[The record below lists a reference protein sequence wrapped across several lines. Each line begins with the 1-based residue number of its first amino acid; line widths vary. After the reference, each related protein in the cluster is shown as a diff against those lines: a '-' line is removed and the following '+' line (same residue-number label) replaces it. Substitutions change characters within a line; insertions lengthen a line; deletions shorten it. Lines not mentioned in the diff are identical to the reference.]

1 MSKLY
6 IVATPIGNLG
16 DVSKRTLDVLN
27 ECDLILAEDTRH
39 TIKLL
44 NYFNIKKKME
54 SYHKFNEKWKAE
66 QIVEL
71 IKTEDLVV
79 CLVSD
84 AGTPCISDP
93 GYEIVAFAHSN
104 QIEVIG
110 IPGPSAVIDALSIS
124 GFEIDKFAFYGF
136 LDRDNK
142 LKEKITEISNSNVKI
157 SVIYESPRRVVK
169 LVEKL
174 AESFPNSA
182 ICICSDLTKLH
193 ERVIRGDI
201 KEVLQKIKND
211 ENIEKGEYVVILQN
225 QEVKDE
231 NTGEAKISIEA
242 LLVDKIMRDDCTMKE
257 AIKKVVNEHDFS
269 KNQVYEASLNLKT
282 KMSN

>member
-16 DVSKRTLDVLN
+16 DISKRALDVFN

-44 NYFNIKKKME
+44 NYFNIKKRME

-66 QIVEL
+66 QIVER
-71 IKTEDLVV
+71 IKTEDLTV

-104 QIEVIG
+104 DIEVIG

-124 GFEIDKFAFYGF
+124 GFEIDRFAFYGF
-136 LDRDNK
+136 LDRDSK
-142 LKEKITEISNSNVKI
+142 QKEKIAEIGNSNIKT
-157 SVIYESPRRVVK
+157 SVIYESPHRLVK
-169 LVEKL
+169 LIEKL

-193 ERVIRGDI
+193 ERLIRGNI
-201 KEVLQKIKND
+201 KDVLEKIKND

-225 QEVKDE
+225 QEVEEKTDE
-231 NTGEAKISIEA
+231 VKISVEA
-242 LLVDKIMRDDCTMKE
+242 LLADKIVRDDCTMKE
-257 AIKKVVNEHDFS
+257 AIKKVVDEHGYS